1 MDQATLVELTIHALT
16 LVLLLSLPA
25 VIVAS
30 GFGVLVSLLQAVTQ
44 VQEQTLSFGVK
55 LIAVVVTLALTARW
69 TGMELFL
76 FMERLLE
83 LLPQIGT

>member
-1 MDQATLVELTIHALT
+1 MDQAQLVELTIHALT

-55 LIAVVVTLALTARW
+55 LVAVVVTLALTARW

-83 LLPQIGT
+83 LMPQIGT

>member
-1 MDQATLVELTIHALT
+1 MDQAELVELTIHALS

-55 LIAVVVTLALTARW
+55 LVAVVITLALTARW
-69 TGMELFL
+69 TGMELFML
-76 FMERLLE
+76 MERLLE
-83 LLPQIGT
+83 MVPRIGT

>member
-1 MDQATLVELTIHALT
+1 MDQAELVELTIHALS
-16 LVLLLSLPA
+16 LVLLLSMPA

-55 LIAVVVTLALTARW
+55 LVAVVITLALTARW

-76 FMERLLE
+76 LMERLLE
-83 LLPQIGT
+83 MVPRIGT